1 MGRAFTQAHVI
12 MSGKFVVAALLL
24 SLSSPCWGQLGWS
37 SPGANC
43 VFHIPSSSDPKA
55 CESYDLSLVVAH
67 AGGVNFTKTG
77 TEYYYTLNVC
87 SDVAP
92 SNLPESCKGKAAAPA
107 YQFGANSSSCYVI
120 GELKSLLVV
129 SLHEYSKIA
138 QASQPRSFPFHGCAT
153 ERVRL
158 ARLGLSNFRMQ

>member
-1 MGRAFTQAHVI
+1 M
-12 MSGKFVVAALLL
+12 MSGKLVVAAVLSLL
-24 SLSSPCWGQLGWS
+24 SLSSPSWGDLGWS

-43 VFHIPSSSDPKA
+43 VFHVPSSSDPKA

-77 TEYYYTLNVC
+77 TEYYYTLDVC

-92 SNLPESCKGKAAAPA
+92 SSLPESCKGKAAAPA

-129 SLHEYSKIA
+129 SSYEQHG
-138 QASQPRSFPFHGCAT
+138 PRSPDPHGCAT

-158 ARLGLSNFRMQ
+158 ARLGPSNFRVQ